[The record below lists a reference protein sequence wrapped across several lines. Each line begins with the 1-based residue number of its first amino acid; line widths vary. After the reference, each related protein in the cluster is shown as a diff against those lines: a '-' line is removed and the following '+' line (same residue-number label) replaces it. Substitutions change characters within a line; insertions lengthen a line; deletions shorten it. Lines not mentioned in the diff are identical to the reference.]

1 MKAFWNH
8 LIVNAIPLGLFM
20 CRFYDVHPIRR
31 NYYMKNMYSFSISN
45 RYSLLRSFWRW
56 LLAAIF
62 FSLLFLFFVHTFY
75 FVNSKLISFAFR
87 LYIIIYCNSTLNHS
101 LSETISSLFTY
112 SIKFQCKWLTLPLLI
127 AARMVNSAFV
137 WPTFICLL
145 EHGVAIFCYILFVK
159 WLWNGFRWITTTATK
174 EEKKN
179 NV

>member
-1 MKAFWNH
+1 MMSIQFEEIITWKTCTHLAYQIDIVCCGLSGAGFW
-8 LIVNAIPLGLFM
+8 P
-20 CRFYDVHPIRR
+20 RF
-31 NYYMKNMYSFSISN
+31 
-45 RYSLLRSFWRW
+45 
-56 LLAAIF
+56 F
-62 FSLLFLFFVHTFY
+62 FLLFFMLFVHTFY

-159 WLWNGFRWITTTATK
+159 WLWNGFRWITTTATN

-179 NV
+179 KMYSDCERSV